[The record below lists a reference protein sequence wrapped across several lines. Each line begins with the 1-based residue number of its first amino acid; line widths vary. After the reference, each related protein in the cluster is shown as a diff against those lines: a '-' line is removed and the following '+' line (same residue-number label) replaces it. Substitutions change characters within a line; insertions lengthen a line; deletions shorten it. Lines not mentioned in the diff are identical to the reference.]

1 MKELSLNELQNVA
14 GAGGFGIYFANGG
27 VHVYWH

>member
-14 GAGGFGIYFANGG
+14 GAGEFSFAWGLISIK
-27 VHVYWH
+27 W